1 LPAKA
6 AGQATTILDV
16 LAPSLASQLLQE
28 AASRTTLNLKVPS
41 LASQLLQGTGDK
53 EDIMRTILFSSQTY
67 DRDSFLAAALP
78 AGIELH
84 FQAARLSLDTVAL
97 AERHEVV
104 CAFINDDLS
113 APVLERLAA
122 GGTRLI
128 ALRSAGYNHVD
139 LAEAKRLGLT
149 IVRVPA
155 YSPHAVA
162 EHAVALILALN
173 RRLHRAYNRTREGD
187 FTLHGLTGFDL
198 VGKTVGVVGTGQIGA
213 TFARIMHGFGCR
225 LLAYDPFPNPQVE
238 ALGARYLSLP
248 QLLAESQIVSLHC
261 PLNEQSKHL
270 INGESLAHMQR
281 GAMLINT
288 GRGGLVDTPALIDA
302 LKDGQLGYL
311 GLDVYEEEAQLF
323 FEDRSDL
330 PLQDDVLARL
340 LTFPNVI
347 ITAHQAF
354 LTREALGAIAATTLQ
369 NIAAWAAGNIQN
381 QVDAG

>member
-1 LPAKA
+1 
-6 AGQATTILDV
+6 
-16 LAPSLASQLLQE
+16 
-28 AASRTTLNLKVPS
+28 
-41 LASQLLQGTGDK
+41 
-53 EDIMRTILFSSQTY
+53 MRTILFSSQNY
-67 DRDSFLAAALP
+67 DRESFLGAQLP
-78 AGIELH
+78 AGIELQ
-84 FQAARLSLDTVAL
+84 FQAARLSLDTAAL

-113 APVLERLAA
+113 APVLELLAA

-139 LAEAKRLGLT
+139 LSAAQRLGLDV
-149 IVRVPA
+149 VRVPA

-198 VGKTVGVVGTGQIGA
+198 VGKTVGIVGTGQIGA
-213 TFARIMHGFGCR
+213 TFARIMAGFGCQ
-225 LLAYDPFPNPQVE
+225 LLAYDPFPNPAVE
-238 ALGARYLSLP
+238 ALGARYLDLP
-248 QLLAESQIVSLHC
+248 ELLAQSQIISLHC
-261 PLNEQSKHL
+261 PLTEDSRYL
-270 INGESLAHMQR
+270 INQQSLAHMQP

-288 GRGGLVDTPALIDA
+288 GRGGLVDTPALIEA
-302 LKDGQLGYL
+302 LKSGQLGYL

-347 ITAHQAF
+347 VTAHQAF
-354 LTREALGAIAATTLQ
+354 LTREALAAIAETTLH
-369 NIAAWAAGNIQN
+369 NIASWAAGQPQN
-381 QVDAG
+381 RVHG

>member
-1 LPAKA
+1 
-6 AGQATTILDV
+6 
-16 LAPSLASQLLQE
+16 
-28 AASRTTLNLKVPS
+28 
-41 LASQLLQGTGDK
+41 
-53 EDIMRTILFSSQTY
+53 MRTILFSSQTY
-67 DRDSFLAAALP
+67 DSDSFTAAEQP
-78 AGIELH
+78 DGNELH
-84 FQAARLSLDTVAL
+84 FQPARLTLDTAAL
-97 AERHEVV
+97 AHDYEVV
-104 CAFINDDLS
+104 CPFINDDLS
-113 APVLERLAA
+113 APVLEQLAA
-122 GGTRLI
+122 GRTRLI

-139 LAEAKRLGLT
+139 LPAAKRLGLSV
-149 IVRVPA
+149 VRVPA

-213 TFARIMHGFGCR
+213 TFGKIMAGFGCK
-225 LLAYDPFPNPQVE
+225 LLCFDPYPNAE
-238 ALGARYLSLP
+238 LLALGAKYVSLP
-248 QLLAESQIVSLHC
+248 ELLAESHIISLHC
-261 PLNEQSKHL
+261 PLTSDNKHL
-270 INGESLAHMQR
+270 INSTSLATLKH

-288 GRGGLVDTPALIDA
+288 GRGALVDTPALIEA
-302 LKDGQLGYL
+302 LKNGQLGYL

-354 LTREALGAIAATTLQ
+354 LTREALSAIASTTLSNIVAWKNGTAQ
-369 NIAAWAAGNIQN
+369 NLIEG
-381 QVDAG
+381 

>member
-1 LPAKA
+1 
-6 AGQATTILDV
+6 
-16 LAPSLASQLLQE
+16 
-28 AASRTTLNLKVPS
+28 
-41 LASQLLQGTGDK
+41 
-53 EDIMRTILFSSQTY
+53 MRTILFSSQTY
-67 DRDSFLAAALP
+67 DRDSFLAADLP
-78 AGIELH
+78 ADIELH
-84 FQAARLSLDTVAL
+84 FQSARLSLDTVAL
-97 AERHEVV
+97 AEQHEVV
-104 CAFINDDLS
+104 CAFINDDLG

-139 LAEAKRLGLT
+139 LAAAKRLGLA

-187 FTLHGLTGFDL
+187 FSLHGLTGFDL

-213 TFARIMHGFGCR
+213 TFARIMNGFGCK
-225 LLAYDPFPNPQVE
+225 LLAYDPFPNPEVE
-238 ALGARYLSLP
+238 ALGARYLNLP
-248 QLLAESQIVSLHC
+248 QLLAESQIISLHC
-261 PLNEQSKHL
+261 PLNKESKHL
-270 INGESLAHMQR
+270 INRESLAHMQP

-347 ITAHQAF
+347 VTAHQAF

-369 NIAAWAAGNIQN
+369 NIAAWMAGNPEN
-381 QVDAG
+381 RVEGD

>member
-1 LPAKA
+1 
-6 AGQATTILDV
+6 
-16 LAPSLASQLLQE
+16 
-28 AASRTTLNLKVPS
+28 
-41 LASQLLQGTGDK
+41 
-53 EDIMRTILFSSQTY
+53 MRTILFSSQTY
-67 DRDSFLAAALP
+67 DRDSFIAAPQPDYL
-78 AGIELH
+78 ELH
-84 FQAARLSLDTVAL
+84 FQPARLSIDTAAL
-97 AERHEVV
+97 AHDHEVV
-104 CAFINDDLS
+104 CPFINDDLS
-113 APVLERLAA
+113 APVLEQLAA

-128 ALRSAGYNHVD
+128 ALRSEGYNHID
-139 LAEAKRLGLT
+139 LTAAKRLGLSV
-149 IVRVPA
+149 VRVPA

-213 TFARIMHGFGCR
+213 TFGKIMAGFGCK
-225 LLAYDPFPNPQVE
+225 LLCFDPFPNAE
-238 ALGARYLSLP
+238 LLALGAQYVSLP
-248 QLLAESQIVSLHC
+248 ALLANSHIISLHC
-261 PLNEQSKHL
+261 PLTSDNKHL
-270 INGESLAHMQR
+270 INSQSLATLQH

-288 GRGGLVDTPALIDA
+288 GRGALVNTPALIEA
-302 LKDGQLGYL
+302 LKSGQLGYL

-354 LTREALGAIAATTLQ
+354 LTREALSAIASTTLN
-369 NIAAWAAGNIQN
+369 NIAAWREGTPQN
-381 QVDAG
+381 LIEG

>member
-1 LPAKA
+1 
-6 AGQATTILDV
+6 
-16 LAPSLASQLLQE
+16 
-28 AASRTTLNLKVPS
+28 
-41 LASQLLQGTGDK
+41 
-53 EDIMRTILFSSQTY
+53 MRTILFSSQNY
-67 DRDSFLAAALP
+67 DRDSFFAAEQP
-78 AGIELH
+78 AGIELQ
-84 FQAARLSLDTVAL
+84 FQPARLSLDTVAL
-97 AERHEVV
+97 AQGYEAV
-104 CAFINDDLS
+104 CAFINDDLG
-113 APVLERLAA
+113 AAVLERLAA

-139 LAEAKRLGLT
+139 LLTAKRLGLA

-173 RRLHRAYNRTREGD
+173 RRLPRACNRTRDGD
-187 FTLHGLTGFDL
+187 FRLQGLTGFDL

-213 TFARIMHGFGCR
+213 TFAKIMNGFGCQ
-225 LLAYDPFPNPQVE
+225 LLAYDPYPNPQVE

-248 QLLAESQIVSLHC
+248 QLLAESQIISLHC

-270 INGESLAHMQR
+270 INRQSLAHMQP

-302 LKDGQLGYL
+302 LKDGRLGYL

-347 ITAHQAF
+347 VTAHQAF
-354 LTREALGAIAATTLQ
+354 LTREALDAIATTTLR
-369 NIAAWAAGNIQN
+369 NIAAWTAGTPEN
-381 QVDAG
+381 QVTGD